1 MLERS
6 LKHCHFLR
14 RTFWQNGTFSVR
26 SCAMTIDIFKFE
38 NNGNLCGLLQEL
50 QLIL

>member
-1 MLERS
+1 MLARS
-6 LKHCHFLR
+6 LKHYHFWS
-14 RTFWQNGTFSVR
+14 RTSWKNGTFLVH